1 MPMIFPLETFMV
13 EAASD
18 EISPVF
24 SFESGLI
31 MGIVS
36 LVAIMPV
43 PGGIGVI
50 GISRVMSFIEVH
62 VHVDLGIR
70 RISDKASRYDQ

>member
-1 MPMIFPLETFMV
+1 MIFALITIMV
-13 EAASD
+13 EAPSR

-36 LVAIMPV
+36 LVTIVPV
-43 PGGIGVI
+43 PGRIGVV
-50 GISRVMSFIEVH
+50 GISRVMSFIEIH

-70 RISDKASRYDQ
+70 RITDEASCYDQ